1 MVNAIIYRIIVIGI
15 GILLLAA
22 GIMDIKSKKISRRMI
37 VLLLL
42 ACCAILP
49 FRRYFHILDT
59 LGGLAV
65 GLGIIG
71 LSVISKEQIGKGDGL
86 VIAAVGIAF
95 GSRRCFLVLSTAS
108 FVMCVIAIG
117 VLLLKKGGRQTRL
130 PFLPALFAGYV
141 LCVVL

>member
-22 GIMDIKSKKISRRMI
+22 CIMDIKSKKISRRMI

-49 FRRYFHILDT
+49 FRRYFHILDM
-59 LGGLAV
+59 LGGMAV
-65 GLGIIG
+65 GLCIIG
-71 LSVISKEQIGKGDGL
+71 LAVISKEQIGKGDGM

-95 GSRRCFLVLSTAS
+95 GARRCFLVLSTAS
-108 FVMCVIAIG
+108 FIMCMIAIG
-117 VLLLKKGGRQTRL
+117 ILLLKKGTKQTRL
-130 PFLPALFAGYV
+130 PFLPAVFAGYL

>member
-1 MVNAIIYRIIVIGI
+1 MESESFFWQQV
-15 GILLLAA
+15 
-22 GIMDIKSKKISRRMI
+22 
-37 VLLLL
+37 
-42 ACCAILP
+42 
-49 FRRYFHILDT
+49 FHILDT

-95 GSRRCFLVLSTAS
+95 GARRCFLVLSTAS

>member
-1 MVNAIIYRIIVIGI
+1 MVNAIIYRMIVIGI

-95 GSRRCFLVLSTAS
+95 G
-108 FVMCVIAIG
+108 

-130 PFLPALFAGYV
+130 PFLPALFAGYL

>member
-1 MVNAIIYRIIVIGI
+1 MRIKAYRILSIEWENWNGKCNNIQNHRNWNRNPSFG
-15 GILLLAA
+15 
-22 GIMDIKSKKISRRMI
+22 SR
-37 VLLLL
+37 
-42 ACCAILP
+42 
-49 FRRYFHILDT
+49 YHGHQEQKDQQ
-59 LGGLAV
+59 V

-95 GSRRCFLVLSTAS
+95 GARRCFLVLSTAS